1 MNLEFLIK
9 YAEAKQKNKKGTI
22 IYYNYILYINEIKTI
37 YNDLYRNVDKQIKKN
52 FIRS

>member
-9 YAEAKQKNKKGTI
+9 YAEAKQKNKKINI
-22 IYYNYILYINEIKTI
+22 IYYKYILYVNEIKTI
-37 YNDLYRNVDKQIKKN
+37 YNDLYRNIDKQIKKT